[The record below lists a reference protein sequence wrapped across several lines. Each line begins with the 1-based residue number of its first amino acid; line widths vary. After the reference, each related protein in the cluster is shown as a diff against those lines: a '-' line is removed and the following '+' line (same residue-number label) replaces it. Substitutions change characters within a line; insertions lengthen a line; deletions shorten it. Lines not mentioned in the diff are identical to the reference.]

1 MKTLLYIRSAAFC
14 LLALLAALTPLPA
27 RAHSAPSSFADV
39 RLGTA
44 GIEVSIQASATD
56 LAHGLPTV
64 EPEMLLIPA
73 VATRQGPALA
83 VALLPRLEITAD
95 GTRLTGEL
103 RSTEPIPDRSDVRLH
118 FWFPYAKM
126 PRTLHVRALLFP
138 YDPRHKTFLNV
149 FQEGTLEREAVL
161 DKDAPVLDYRAGTR
175 QSIWA
180 VVKQFTFEGVH
191 HIFLGPDHILF
202 ILGLLFLGG
211 SLKQLLK
218 IVTAFTVA
226 HSITL
231 GLATFGILNPPARI
245 IEPAIALSIVF
256 VGLHSLLSKSK
267 NEGRHDPRLWFAFG
281 FGFIHGFG
289 FANALQEMSLPRYA
303 LGWSLFS
310 FNLGVEIGQMCIVLA
325 AAPLLAWIGRR
336 SLILRRRVV
345 TVGAVG
351 VILAGAFWFVQRA
364 FLTA

>member
-1 MKTLLYIRSAAFC
+1 MKTILHIRFAALC
-14 LLALLAALTPLPA
+14 LLALLAALMPLPA
-27 RAHSAPSSFADV
+27 HAHSAPSSFADL
-39 RLGTA
+39 RLGAA
-44 GIEVSIQASATD
+44 GMEVSLQASATD

-64 EPEMLLIPA
+64 EPEMLMTPA
-73 VATRQGPALA
+73 VATRQGPTLA
-83 VALLPRLEITAD
+83 ATLLPRLQLTVD

-103 RSTEPIPDRSDVRLH
+103 QSVEAIPDRKDVRLH
-118 FWFPYAKM
+118 FWFPYQKM

-138 YDPRHKTFLNV
+138 YDPRHKTFLNI
-149 FQEGTLEREAVL
+149 FQSGTLEREAVL
-161 DKDAPVLDYRAGTR
+161 DKDAPELDFRAGSR
-175 QSIWA
+175 QSIFA
-180 VVKQFTFEGVH
+180 VIKQFTFEGVH

-231 GLATFGILNPPARI
+231 ALATFGILNPPARI

-256 VGLHSLLSKSK
+256 VGVHSLLSKSK
-267 NEGRHDPRLWFAFG
+267 NEGLHDPRLWFAFG

-289 FANALQEMSLPRYA
+289 FANALHEMSLPRYA

-336 SLILRRRVV
+336 SLPLRRRVV
-345 TVGAVG
+345 TVGALG
-351 VILAGAFWFVQRA
+351 VILAGAFWFIQRA
-364 FLTA
+364 FFTA